1 MAVKINKSQAKNIMA
16 LYKKKIDPKMI
27 ADVLSIPLDKVTAV
41 IEGDY
46 TTPTITKQA
55 VRSFHELY
63 DLGFGVEEIAK
74 KTGWSNTT
82 VKRHLLDVRPIEK
95 KQPLSPEQR
104 MKIRKMY
111 VGGMRQSEIARAT
124 ELSLAT
130 VRYAILDLIDVK
142 KYRRL
147 TQQERSEIVTQ
158 FAAGVSVAD
167 LADKY
172 ECHVATIYRA
182 LQKENKKTTK

>member
-1 MAVKINKSQAKNIMA
+1 
-16 LYKKKIDPKMI
+16 
-27 ADVLSIPLDKVTAV
+27 
-41 IEGDY
+41 
-46 TTPTITKQA
+46 
-55 VRSFHELY
+55 
-63 DLGFGVEEIAK
+63 
-74 KTGWSNTT
+74 
-82 VKRHLLDVRPIEK
+82 
-95 KQPLSPEQR
+95 

-147 TQQERSEIVTQ
+147 TQQERSDIVTQ

-172 ECHVATIYRA
+172 DCHVATIYRA
-182 LQKENKKTTK
+182 LQKENKKTTE